1 MILDGIIQNHRDLAE
16 FAQRFFMS
24 AILMIVIF
32 LAVFIGLNVIEFGR
46 PD

>member
-1 MILDGIIQNHRDLAE
+1 
-16 FAQRFFMS
+16 MS
-24 AILMIVIF
+24 AILMIAIF